1 MAIISNA
8 FVNDILKHVSKYL
21 NATFLVTHT

>member
-8 FVNDILKHVSKYL
+8 FVNDILKHVSKFL
-21 NATFLVTHT
+21 NAAFLVTRM